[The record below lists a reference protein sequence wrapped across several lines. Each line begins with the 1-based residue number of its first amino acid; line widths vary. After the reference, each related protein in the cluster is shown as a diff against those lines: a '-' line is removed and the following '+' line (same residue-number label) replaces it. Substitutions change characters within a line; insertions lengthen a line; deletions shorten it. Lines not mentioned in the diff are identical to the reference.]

1 MYEFMQEGSL
11 ENHLFGRRGSVLNPL
26 TWERRIKILLG
37 AARGL
42 AFLHESQSRGLI
54 RNEKRG
60 EGFYDKFMP
69 SDVLLDHSCSAK
81 LSDFGVRKVDPY
93 IYGEAHPFVLSGAT
107 CRFAPEYIIAGK
119 LCLKTDV
126 FGFGILLV
134 EMITGLQALDTHR
147 PSGQEVLLNWI
158 RPHLSHRKKLLRIL
172 DSKLER
178 NYPVKAVTE
187 VSQLALLC
195 LEYDPEYRPSMEEV
209 VKVLELIESANKKNK
224 RNWLNSASQIAYLH
238 GHQL

>member
-1 MYEFMQEGSL
+1 M
-11 ENHLFGRRGSVLNPL
+11 
-26 TWERRIKILLG
+26 
-37 AARGL
+37 
-42 AFLHESQSRGLI
+42 
-54 RNEKRG
+54 
-60 EGFYDKFMP
+60 
-69 SDVLLDHSCSAK
+69 
-81 LSDFGVRKVDPY
+81 
-93 IYGEAHPFVLSGAT
+93 
-107 CRFAPEYIIAGK
+107 
-119 LCLKTDV
+119 KTDV

-134 EMITGLQALDTHR
+134 EMITGLRALDTHR

-224 RNWLNSASQIAYLH
+224 RNWMNSASQIAYLH